1 MAEKEYT
8 VVAPDGKE
16 ITLIGPVGASQEE
29 VIAQAQKLYSPT
41 QKQAPSMVES
51 AIVGGGKGV
60 VDPALALAEYAGGK
74 PAEISQNIQQKMKPY
89 EEANP
94 TAFGAGQLGGSLL
107 TGGALMK
114 GVGMIPSFA
123 KLSPYLQAGGIGGAT
138 GVLTPSN
145 KPQEQAIAEIP
156 QKFGLGTLAGFGGNA
171 VGQGVANLIS
181 PRMSEAVKKLVGE
194 SINVTPGQA
203 LGGMFKTIEDKAT
216 SLPIIGD
223 AINYARQKGIEEFNK
238 ATYKRALESI
248 GGKTPEATGREG
260 IAAVKSQIDNAYD
273 QLLPKLSFNP
283 DKVLFDSINNL
294 DKTVKGLSKEDAK
307 LVADNVN
314 SLIQSRLPKQAG
326 SSGIDGNTFKMIETD
341 LSQLAS
347 DYAGATGTQAT
358 VGRAYKQALADLRVA
373 LGRNNPNYAQELANI
388 NTAFSHYARLRKAGS
403 MANTQETFTPSQ
415 LANAIKQAD
424 QSAGKGATATGK
436 ALMQDLSDA
445 GVSVLPSK
453 TPDSGTA
460 GRMILNSL
468 AGGAAG
474 AGAMANPTAAAL
486 ASTLMLPYLPGGRQ
500 LTTALLTKR
509 PEFAQKLAE
518 AVRKSSPY
526 MAAPAAQNLV
536 GE

>member
-1 MAEKEYT
+1 MAEY
-8 VVAPDGKE
+8 VVTAPDGKE
-16 ITLIGPVGASQEE
+16 ITLEGPAGASQEQI
-29 VIAQAQKLYSPT
+29 IAQAQKLYQPT
-41 QKQAPSMVES
+41 AKPQPSAIES

-60 VDPALALAEYAGGK
+60 IDPALALAEYAGGK
-74 PAEISQNIQQKMKPY
+74 PAEISQNIQQRMKPFQ
-89 EEANP
+89 EANP
-94 TAFGAGQLGGSLL
+94 TAFGAGQLGGGLL
-107 TGGALMK
+107 TGGAMMK

-123 KLSPYLQAGGIGGAT
+123 KANPYLQASGVGSTI

-145 KPQEQAIAEIP
+145 KSQEEALREIP
-156 QKFGLGTLAGFGGNA
+156 QKAGLGALAGAGGNLI
-171 VGQGVANLIS
+171 GQSAANILS
-181 PRMSEAVKKLVGE
+181 PRISEAVKKLVGE
-194 SINVTPGQA
+194 GVNVTPGQA

-260 IAAVKSQIDNAYD
+260 IAAVRGQIESAYD
-273 QLLPKLSFNP
+273 TLLPKLSFNP
-283 DKVLFDSINNL
+283 DKVLFDSLDNL
-294 DKTVKGLSKEDAK
+294 GQTVKGLSKEDAK
-307 LVADNVN
+307 MVSDNVK

-326 SSGIDGNTFKMIETD
+326 SSGIDGNTFKMIESD
-341 LSQLAS
+341 LGQLAS
-347 DYAGATGTQAT
+347 DYAGATGSQAT
-358 VGRAYKQALADLRVA
+358 IGRAYKQALADLRVA
-373 LGRNNPNYAQELANI
+373 LSRNNPDFAQELANI
-388 NTAFSHYARLRKAGS
+388 NTAFAHYARLRKAGS
-403 MANTQETFTPSQ
+403 MANTQETFTPIQ
-415 LANAIKQAD
+415 LANAVKQAD

-445 GVSVLPSK
+445 GVQVLPSK

-474 AGAMANPTAAAL
+474 AGALAEPTTAAL

-500 LTTALLTKR
+500 LTSALLTKR
-509 PEFAQKLAE
+509 PEFAQKLAD
-518 AVRKSSPY
+518 AIRQSSPY
-526 MAAPAAQNLV
+526 LAAPAAQNLV

>member
-1 MAEKEYT
+1 MADLSKLSDADLMALESKDLSKISD
-8 VVAPDGKE
+8 AGL
-16 ITLIGPVGASQEE
+16 LILSGQTAQSKPVDIPAYQ
-29 VIAQAQKLYSPT
+29 
-41 QKQAPSMVES
+41 S

-74 PAEISQNIQQKMKPY
+74 PAEISQNIQQRMKPFQ
-89 EEANP
+89 EANP

-123 KLSPYLQAGGIGGAT
+123 KASPYLQAAGVGSAT
-138 GVLTPSN
+138 GILTPSN
-145 KPQEQAIAEIP
+145 KPQEQAIEEIP
-156 QKFGLGTLAGFGGNA
+156 QKAGIGALGGVGGTA
-171 VGQGVANLIS
+171 VGQGIANVVS
-181 PRMSEAVKKLVGE
+181 PRISEAVRKLVGE
-194 SINVTPGQA
+194 GVNVTPGQA

-248 GGKTPEATGREG
+248 GGKVPETTGREG
-260 IAAVKSQIDNAYD
+260 IAAVKGQIENAYD

-294 DKTVKGLSKEDAK
+294 DQTVKGLSKEDAK
-307 LVADNVN
+307 IVADNVK
-314 SLIQSRLPKQAG
+314 SLIQSRLPKQGG

-341 LSQLAS
+341 LGQLAS
-347 DYAGATGTQAT
+347 DYAGATGSQAT
-358 VGRAYKQALADLRVA
+358 IGRAYKQALADLRVA
-373 LGRNNPNYAQELANI
+373 LGRNNPDYAQELANI
-388 NTAFSHYARLRKAGS
+388 NTAFAHYARLRKAGS

-415 LANAIKQAD
+415 LANAVKQAD

-445 GVSVLPSK
+445 GVQVLPSK

-468 AGGAAG
+468 AGGVAGGAALT
-474 AGAMANPTAAAL
+474 NPTAAAL
-486 ASTLMLPYLPGGRQ
+486 ASTLMIPYLPGGRQ
-500 LTTALLTKR
+500 LTTAMLAKR
-509 PEFAQKLAE
+509 PEIAQKLAD
-518 AVRKSSPY
+518 AIRQSSPY
-526 MAAPAAQNLV
+526 LAAPSAQNLV